1 MKIAAK
7 TLSRS
12 TAGSALIELALTL
25 PILLIFLVG
34 IADFGR
40 YVYAAIEICDAAHA
54 AAQYGAQNHV
64 TASDNA
70 GMNLAAANAAPDV
83 SGIVTTPS
91 HFCACS
97 NDTSTTV
104 GCATSCTT
112 GNRMIEFVQ
121 VNTSA
126 TIQPIVKYP
135 GLSESALTVQGQAII
150 RTEQ

>member
-7 TLSRS
+7 TLSCS
-12 TAGSALIELALTL
+12 TTGSALIELALTL
-25 PILLIFLVG
+25 PIFLFFLVG
-34 IADFGR
+34 ITDFGR
-40 YVYAAIEICDAAHA
+40 YVYSAIEVCDAAHA

-70 GMNLAAANAAPDV
+70 GMVLAAANDAPDV
-83 SGIVTTPS
+83 SGMTTTPT

-97 NDTSTTV
+97 NATSTTV
-104 GCATSCTT
+104 SCTASCTT

-126 TIQPIVKYP
+126 TIPPIAKYP
-135 GLSESALTVQGQAII
+135 GLSESALTVQGQAIM